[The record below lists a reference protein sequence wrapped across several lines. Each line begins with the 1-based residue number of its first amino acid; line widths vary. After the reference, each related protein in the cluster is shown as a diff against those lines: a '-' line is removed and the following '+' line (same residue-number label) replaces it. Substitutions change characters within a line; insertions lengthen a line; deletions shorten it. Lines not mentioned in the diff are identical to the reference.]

1 VELAMPWTQ
10 NYAAL
15 GNSIGLTALA
25 VSLPIFYLFWALAI
39 KRMKGHIAG
48 STTLLLTIIDVVL
61 VYKMPLGLAL
71 SSSVLGILNGVFPI
85 AWIIVT
91 AVFLY
96 NLVVEAGQFDI
107 IKSSIA
113 SLSDD
118 RRIQAL
124 LIAFSFGAFLEGA
137 AGFGAPVAITAAIL
151 IGLGFEPLYAAGICL
166 VANTAPVAFGAIG
179 IPVIT
184 AGNVTAATTALAPV
198 MGNVIA
204 AAVGRQL
211 PFLSV
216 IIPLYLIIIIAGWK
230 GAKEVLPAIAVSG
243 ISFAAAQW
251 WSSNFLG
258 PMLPDIIASLF
269 SLVCTVILLKV
280 WKPKNIWRFPSEKGD
295 KATEY
300 KKYTAGQ
307 IIKAWSPFLVLTIMV
322 GLWGTTT
329 VKDYVTKTL
338 KWFITIPHWPG
349 LDGLVFKAAP
359 IVKKPAMY
367 AASYKWDFF
376 LAAGTA
382 ILITSIFTMLI
393 LQISP
398 AKAGKVAGAT
408 IKSLI
413 YPVITIGSVLG
424 FAYIANYS
432 GLSYTLGLF
441 FAQTGHLFPFFSP
454 VLGWLGVFLT
464 GSDTS
469 ANALFAQ
476 LQQVTAQQIGVNPI
490 LTIAANSSGG
500 VVGKMISPQSIAV
513 AAAATGLIGR
523 ESDLFRFTL
532 KHSLLLLLIVCAM
545 VYLQAYVVPGM
556 IPTIASLMH

>member
-1 VELAMPWTQ
+1 MPWTQ

-15 GNSIGLTALA
+15 GNSLGLTAFV

-61 VYKMPLGLAL
+61 VYKMPIGTAL
-71 SSSVLGILNGVFPI
+71 SATVLGILNGLFPI

-96 NLVVEAGQFDI
+96 NLTVEAGQFEV

-113 SLSDD
+113 SLSSD
-118 RRIQAL
+118 RRLQAL

-137 AGFGAPVAITAAIL
+137 AGFGTPVAISGAIL

-166 VANTAPVAFGAIG
+166 VANTAPVAFGGIG
-179 IPVIT
+179 VPIVT
-184 AGNVTAATTALAPV
+184 AGSVTGISSNL
-198 MGNVIA
+198 IA

-216 IIPLYLIIIIAGWK
+216 FVPLYLMILMVGWK
-230 GAKEVLPAIAVSG
+230 KSMEVLPAIAVSG
-243 ISFAAAQW
+243 ITFAVAQW
-251 WSSNFLG
+251 WSSNYLG
-258 PMLPDIIASLF
+258 PLLPDIISSLF

-280 WKPKNIWRFPSEKGD
+280 WKPKNIWRFPNEKGE
-295 KATEY
+295 KVAEF
-300 KKYTAGQ
+300 KKYAAGQ
-307 IIKAWSPFLVLTIMV
+307 VLKAWSPFAILTIMV
-322 GLWGTTT
+322 GIWGTQSF
-329 VKDYVTKTL
+329 KDLVAKNL
-338 KWFITIPHWPG
+338 KWFVNIPHWPG
-349 LDGLVFKAAP
+349 LDGLVLKAAP
-359 IVKKPAMY
+359 IVKKPAVY

-376 LAAGTA
+376 AAAGTS
-382 ILITSIFTMLI
+382 ILITCLITMLI
-393 LQISP
+393 LKISP
-398 AKAGKVAGAT
+398 ARAGKVAGDT
-408 IKSLI
+408 LKSLI
-413 YPVITIGSVLG
+413 YPIITIGSVLG

-432 GLSYTLGLF
+432 GLSYTLGLLF
-441 FAQTGHLFPFFSP
+441 SQTGHAFPFFAP
-454 VLGWLGVFLT
+454 ILGWIGVFLT

-476 LQQVTAQQIGVNPI
+476 LQQVTAQQIGVNPV
-490 LTIAANSSGG
+490 LTVAANSSGG

-513 AAAATGLIGR
+513 AAAATGLVGR

-532 KHSLLLLLIVCAM
+532 KHSIFLLLIICAM
-545 VYLQAYVVPGM
+545 TYLQAYVLQGM
-556 IPTIASLMH
+556 IPTIAGIMPTIASLIH

>member
-1 VELAMPWTQ
+1 MPWTQ

-15 GNSIGLTALA
+15 GNSIGLTALV

-61 VYKMPLGLAL
+61 VYKMPLGTAI
-71 SSSVLGILNGVFPI
+71 SASVLGMLNGIFPI
-85 AWIIVT
+85 AWIVVT

-96 NLVVEAGQFDI
+96 NLTVEAGQFEI

-113 SLSDD
+113 SLSSD

-137 AGFGAPVAITAAIL
+137 AGFGTPVAISGAIL
-151 IGLGFEPLYAAGICL
+151 IGLGFEPLYAAGLCL
-166 VANTAPVAFGAIG
+166 IANTAPVAFGGIG
-179 IPVIT
+179 IPIVT
-184 AGNVTAATTALAPV
+184 AGTVTGVSADL
-198 MGNVIA
+198 IS

-216 IIPLYLIIIIAGWK
+216 MIPLYLIILMAGWK

-243 ISFAAAQW
+243 LSFAIAQW
-251 WSSNFLG
+251 WSSNYLG
-258 PMLPDIIASLF
+258 PLLPDIIASLA
-269 SLVCTVILLKV
+269 SLIATIILLKF
-280 WKPKNIWRFPSEKGD
+280 WKPKNIWRFPSEKGE
-295 KATEY
+295 KIAAF
-300 KKYTAGQ
+300 KKYSSGE
-307 IIKAWSPFLVLTIMV
+307 IIKAWSPFAILTIIV
-322 GLWGTTT
+322 GIWGTNSFK
-329 VKDYVTKTL
+329 VLVGKSL
-338 KWFITIPHWPG
+338 QWFVTIPHWPG
-349 LDGLVFKAAP
+349 LDGLVMKTMP
-359 IVKKPAMY
+359 IVKTPTIY

-376 LAAGTA
+376 AAAGTA
-382 ILITSIFTMLI
+382 ILITALITMVI
-393 LQISP
+393 LKISP
-398 AKAGKVAGAT
+398 SRGVKVFNT
-408 IKSLI
+408 TLKTLM
-413 YPVITIGSVLG
+413 YPVITISSVLG

-432 GLSYTLGLF
+432 GLSYTLGLL
-441 FAQTGHLFPFFSP
+441 FAQTGQLFPFFAP

-469 ANALFAQ
+469 ANALFAK
-476 LQQVTAQQIGVNPI
+476 LQQVTAEQVGVNPV

-513 AAAATGLIGR
+513 AAAATGLVGK

-532 KHSLLLLLIVCAM
+532 KHSIFLLLVICAM
-545 VYLQAYVVPGM
+545 TYLQAYVLQGM
-556 IPTIASLMH
+556 IPTIAGIMPAIASLIH

>member
-1 VELAMPWTQ
+1 MWTQ

-15 GNSIGLTALA
+15 GNSVGLTALA
-25 VSLPIFYLFWALAI
+25 VSIPIVYLFWALAI

-71 SSSVLGILNGVFPI
+71 SASALGILNGVFPI

-91 AVFLY
+91 AVLLY
-96 NLVVEAGQFDI
+96 NLVVEAGQFEI

-113 SLSDD
+113 SVSDD
-118 RRIQAL
+118 RRVQAL

-184 AGNVTAATTALAPV
+184 AGTVTGVNANL
-198 MGNVIA
+198 IA

-216 IIPLYLIIIIAGWK
+216 FIPFYLIVMIAGWK
-230 GAKEVLPAIAVSG
+230 GAKEVLPAIIVSG
-243 ISFAAAQW
+243 SSFAIAQW
-251 WSSNFLG
+251 WSSNYLG

-269 SLVCTVILLKV
+269 SLVATIALLKF
-280 WKPKNIWRFPSEKGD
+280 WKPKNTWRFPSEKGD
-295 KATEY
+295 KATIY
-300 KKYTAGQ
+300 KKYTSGQ
-307 IIKAWSPFLVLTIMV
+307 ILKAWSPFIVLTIMV
-322 GLWGTTT
+322 GIWGTTT
-329 VKDYVTKTL
+329 FKDFVAKSL
-338 KWFITIPHWPG
+338 KWFIMIPHWPG
-349 LDGLVFKAAP
+349 LDGLVFKTMP
-359 IVKKPAMY
+359 IVKKSTMY
-367 AASYKWDFF
+367 AANYKFDFF
-376 LAAGTA
+376 AYAGTA
-382 ILITSIFTMLI
+382 ILITCLITMFI

-398 AKAGKVAGAT
+398 AKAGKVAGET
-408 IKSLI
+408 MKTLI

-424 FAYIANYS
+424 FAYLANYS
-432 GLSYTLGLF
+432 GLSYTLGLT
-441 FAQTGHLFPFFSP
+441 FAKTGHLFPFFSP
-454 VLGWLGVFLT
+454 ILGWLGVFLT

-469 ANALFAQ
+469 ANALFGQ
-476 LQQVTAQQIGVNPI
+476 LQQVTATQIGVNPV

-513 AAAATGLIGR
+513 AAAATGLVGR

-532 KHSLLLLLIVCAM
+532 KHSLFLLLLICVM

-556 IPTIASLMH
+556 IPTIAAIH

>member
-1 VELAMPWTQ
+1 MPWTQ

-15 GNSIGLTALA
+15 GNSLGLTALA

-48 STTLLLTIIDVVL
+48 VTTLLFTIIDVML
-61 VYKMPLGLAL
+61 VYKMPFEVAI
-71 SSSVLGILNGVFPI
+71 SSSLLGILNGIFPI
-85 AWIIVT
+85 AWIIIT

-137 AGFGAPVAITAAIL
+137 AGFGAPVAISAAIL

-179 IPVIT
+179 VPVIT
-184 AGNVTAATTALAPV
+184 AGAVTGVSANL
-198 MGNVIA
+198 IA

-216 IIPLYLIIIIAGWK
+216 FVPLYLIILIAGWK

-243 ISFAAAQW
+243 ISFAGAQW

-269 SLVCTVILLKV
+269 SLVSTVILLKL
-280 WKPKNIWRFPSEKGD
+280 WKPKNIWRFPSEKGQ
-295 KATEY
+295 KVAEY
-300 KKYTAGQ
+300 KQYTSGQ
-307 IIKAWSPFLVLTIMV
+307 IFKAWSPFIVLTLMV
-322 GLWGTTT
+322 GLWGTNTL
-329 VKDYVTKTL
+329 KDYVTKNL
-338 KWFITIPHWPG
+338 KWFINIPHWPG
-349 LDGLVFKAAP
+349 LDGLVLKTMP
-359 IVKKPAMY
+359 IVKKPTIY

-382 ILITSIFTMLI
+382 ILITCIITMLI
-393 LQISP
+393 LRISP
-398 AKAGKVAGAT
+398 AKAGKVAGET
-408 IKSLI
+408 LKSLI
-413 YPVITIGSVLG
+413 FPITTIGSVLG

-432 GLSYTLGLF
+432 GLSYTLGLL
-441 FAQTGHLFPFFSP
+441 FAQTGHAFPFFAP
-454 VLGWLGVFLT
+454 ILGWLGVFLT

-469 ANALFAQ
+469 ANALFGQ
-476 LQQVTAQQIGVNPI
+476 LQQVTAHQIGVNPI

-513 AAAATGLIGR
+513 AAAATGLVGR

-532 KHSLLLLLIVCAM
+532 KHSLFLLLLICIMTFV
-545 VYLQAYVVPGM
+545 QAYFLPGM
-556 IPTIASLMH
+556 MPTIAGIMPTIASIIH

>member
-1 VELAMPWTQ
+1 MWTQ

-15 GNSIGLTALA
+15 GNSLGLTALA
-25 VSLPIFYLFWALAI
+25 VAIPIFYLFWSLAI

-61 VYKMPLGLAL
+61 VYKMPLGLAI
-71 SSSVLGILNGVFPI
+71 SSSVLGILNGLFPI

-118 RRIQAL
+118 RRVQAL

-184 AGNVTAATTALAPV
+184 AGAVTGVNANL
-198 MGNVIA
+198 IA

-216 IIPLYLIIIIAGWK
+216 FIPLYLVILIAGWK
-230 GAKEVLPAIAVSG
+230 GAKEVLPAIIVSG
-243 ISFAAAQW
+243 GSFAAAQW

-258 PMLPDIIASLF
+258 PMLPDILASLF

-280 WKPKNIWRFPSEKGD
+280 WKPKNVWRFPSEKGE
-295 KATEY
+295 KVEAY
-300 KKYTAGQ
+300 KKYASGQ
-307 IIKAWSPFLVLTIMV
+307 ILKAWSPFIVLTVMV

-329 VKDYVTKTL
+329 VKTYVTSSL
-338 KWFITIPHWPG
+338 KWFIMIPHWPG
-349 LDGLVFKAAP
+349 LDGLVFKAMP
-359 IVKKPAMY
+359 IVKKPTMY
-367 AASYKWDFF
+367 AANYKWDFF

-382 ILITSIFTMLI
+382 ILITCLITMLI
-393 LQISP
+393 LSISP
-398 AKAGKVAGAT
+398 SRAGKVAGTT
-408 IKSLI
+408 IKSLV
-413 YPVITIGSVLG
+413 YPIITIGSVLG

-441 FAQTGHLFPFFSP
+441 FAQTGHLFPFFAP
-454 VLGWLGVFLT
+454 ILGWLGVFLT

-476 LQQVTAQQIGVNPI
+476 LQQVTATQIGVNPI

-513 AAAATGLIGR
+513 AAAATGLVGR

-532 KHSLLLLLIVCAM
+532 KHSLFLLLLICIM

-556 IPTIASLMH
+556 MPTIAGIMPTIASVMH

>member
-1 VELAMPWTQ
+1 MPWTQ

-15 GNSIGLTALA
+15 GSLGLTALA
-25 VSLPIFYLFWALAI
+25 VSIPIFYLFWALAI

-48 STTLLLTIIDVVL
+48 STTLLLTIIVVML
-61 VYKMPLGLAL
+61 VYKMPLEVAL
-71 SSSVLGILNGVFPI
+71 SSSVLGIFNGLFPI

-96 NLVVEAGQFDI
+96 NLTVEAGQFEI

-113 SLSDD
+113 SLSND

-137 AGFGAPVAITAAIL
+137 AGFGTPVAISGAIL
-151 IGLGFEPLYAAGICL
+151 IGLGFEPLYAAGLCL
-166 VANTAPVAFGAIG
+166 VANTAPVAFGGIG
-179 IPVIT
+179 VPIIT
-184 AGNVTAATTALAPV
+184 AGTVTGVNA
-198 MGNVIA
+198 NIIA

-216 IIPLYLIIIIAGWK
+216 FVPLYLILIIAGWK

-243 ISFAAAQW
+243 ITFATAQW
-251 WSSNFLG
+251 WSSNYLG
-258 PMLPDIIASLF
+258 PMLPDIIASLV
-269 SLVCTVILLKV
+269 SLVSTVILLKF
-280 WKPKNIWRFPSEKGD
+280 WKPKNIWRFPSEKGE
-295 KATEY
+295 KLEQY

-307 IIKAWSPFLVLTIMV
+307 ILKAWSPFAILTVMV
-322 GLWGTTT
+322 GIWGTNNF
-329 VKDYVTKTL
+329 KDLVTKNL
-338 KWFITIPHWPG
+338 KWFINIPHWPG
-349 LDGLVFKAAP
+349 LDGLVMKTMP
-359 IVKKPAMY
+359 IVKKPTMY
-367 AASYKWDFF
+367 AASYKWEFF
-376 LAAGTA
+376 AAAGTA
-382 ILITSIFTMLI
+382 ILITCIITMFI

-398 AKAGKVAGAT
+398 ARAGKVAGAT
-408 IKSLI
+408 MKTLI
-413 YPVITIGSVLG
+413 YPIITIGSVLG

-432 GLSYTLGLF
+432 GLSYTLGLLF
-441 FAQTGHLFPFFSP
+441 SQTGHAFPFFAP

-469 ANALFAQ
+469 ANALFGQ
-476 LQQVTAQQIGVNPI
+476 LQQVTAQQIGVNPV

-513 AAAATGLIGR
+513 AAAATGLVGR

-532 KHSLLLLLIVCAM
+532 KHSLFLLLIVCIIT
-545 VYLQAYVVPGM
+545 YIQAYVVPGM
-556 IPTIASLMH
+556 IPTIASVIH